1 MLGEEKNPTP
11 PATSPARPLSHA
23 GRPAHQPARQPV
35 RLHPANCALAIAS
48 SAVIAFGLYNIHSF
62 ANITEGGVLG
72 LTLLLEYHFGV
83 SPAVTNFVLSVLCYA
98 LGWRLLGREF
108 LGYSAIATVAYSV
121 FYAAFEQFDPLWP
134 QLVNMPLAAAII
146 GALFVGV
153 GAGLCVRAG
162 GAQTGDDALAM
173 SIASVTGVG
182 IQWVYLASDL
192 IVLGLSLSYIP
203 LDRIVYSLL
212 TVVIS
217 GQIIGLIQKMPLPW
231 EKGTGEGPSTR
242 P

>member
-1 MLGEEKNPTP
+1 M
-11 PATSPARPLSHA
+11 
-23 GRPAHQPARQPV
+23 
-35 RLHPANCALAIAS
+35 
-48 SAVIAFGLYNIHSF
+48 
-62 ANITEGGVLG
+62 LG

-108 LGYSAIATVAYSV
+108 LGYSAIATVSYSV

-173 SIASVTGVG
+173 SIAGVTGIG

-203 LDRIVYSLL
+203 LDRIAYSLL